1 VLVSVV
7 IPVYNEE
14 GMLARC
20 LEQVSGSLD
29 SVGCDRELIVVDDG
43 SVDATWQKIVTL
55 AAAEPLRGR
64 LKGVRLSRNFG
75 KEAAILAGLCSARGD
90 AVIVIDADLQ
100 HPPALIPRMLA
111 LWDGGKVDVVEAVKR
126 IRQRESWVRRIGANL
141 YYRLF
146 AVASGMDMRNATDFK
161 LLDRRVVEHYI
172 ALPESSRFFRGL
184 TAWLGFRRVG
194 IEFDPPERWTGDS
207 GWSLRMLLRMARRTI
222 ISFSALPLRLLS
234 WLGLLGLMFSLALT
248 LHTLWSKWQGLSEE
262 GFPTVI
268 LLILGMGSMI
278 LLGLGLIGE
287 YISEIYNEV
296 KRRPQFIVSDLAP
309 EADRLVGAGND
320 PGRPAGVGESDK
332 GASR

>member
-14 GMLARC
+14 GMVARC
-20 LEQVSGSLD
+20 VERVSASLD
-29 SVGCDRELIVVDDG
+29 GVGCDRELIVVDDG
-43 SVDATWQKIVTL
+43 SVDDTWSKIVGL
-55 AAAEPLRGR
+55 AATEPLRGR
-64 LKGVRLSRNFG
+64 LKGLRLSRNFG

-100 HPPALIPRMLA
+100 HPPALIPQMLA
-111 LWDGGKVDVVEAVKR
+111 LWDGGKVAVVEAIKR
-126 IRQRESWVRRIGANL
+126 SRQRESWARRIGARL

-146 AVASGMDMRNATDFK
+146 ALASGMDMRNATDFK
-161 LLDRRVVEHYI
+161 LLDKRVVEHYI

-184 TAWLGFRRVG
+184 TAWLGFPRIG
-194 IEFDPPERWTGDS
+194 IEFDPPERWTGNT
-207 GWSLRMLLRMARRTI
+207 GWSLRTLFRLARRTI

-234 WLGLLGLMFSLALT
+234 WLGLAGLLFSAALT
-248 LHTLWSKWQGLSEE
+248 LQTLWSKWQGLSEE

-296 KRRPQFIVSDLAP
+296 KRRPQFIVADLAP
-309 EADRLVGAGND
+309 EGERRGLPVRRSDNFCND
-320 PGRPAGVGESDK
+320 G
-332 GASR
+332 